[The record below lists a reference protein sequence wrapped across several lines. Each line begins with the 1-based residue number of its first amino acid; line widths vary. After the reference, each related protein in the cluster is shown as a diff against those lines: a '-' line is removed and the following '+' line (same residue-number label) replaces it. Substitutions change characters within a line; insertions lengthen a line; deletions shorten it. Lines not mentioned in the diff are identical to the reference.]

1 MLVTPALTLP
11 SMNLRE
17 RLELRSLHLE
27 PISLPQRGAEHSDR
41 DLLEE
46 SYERFL
52 ASVTA

>member
-1 MLVTPALTLP
+1 V
-11 SMNLRE
+11 NLRE

-27 PISLPQRGAEHSDR
+27 PISLPRRGAEHSDC
-41 DLLEE
+41 DLLGE

>member
-1 MLVTPALTLP
+1 
-11 SMNLRE
+11 MNLRE